1 MKVTIEF
8 EDKAEALNAMQGEH
22 WHDAMYNIDQK
33 LREILKHGYIR
44 NKELNETEREVYS
57 HCREMLRD
65 IMNDNDLNFNV

>member
-44 NKELNETEREVYS
+44 NKELNETELEVFAQ
-57 HCREMLRD
+57 CREMLQQE
-65 IMNDNDLNFNV
+65 MKDNDLTFNV